1 LNLKIKFEYYPQLS
15 ADKSLEAKQLILK
28 NKHNWDDPFFTN
40 TSDFVDLKHIEKVC
54 EDYRNNLNI
63 RNLVILGTGGSIQT
77 LLCLS
82 HLTEKRI
89 FPITSSRPSD
99 LNECLNMCDNKNS
112 LVIPI
117 SRGGKTLDINSTL
130 ELFYQK
136 NFPFLGISSRGPM
149 HDILKDIGCPILDV
163 PDLSG
168 RFAASITNVALA
180 PAYIGGIDIKSFL
193 NYLND
198 GYSLFKNLESIV
210 TQHSNRNYALELATF
225 LYNLYLKG
233 YRNIFSMPYSKNLE
247 YITGLFVQG
256 LSESS
261 GKDGKG
267 LIGTYQSA
275 PLCQHSILEFLLGG
289 SPGSVSPI
297 LWTTDEEKLDFIL
310 SSKIDFINGKSA
322 GEIINFQADATFQAL
337 IEREVPSVK
346 IACEDLNL
354 RSIGELISLIQTS
367 IYYFCLMIDV
377 NWATNPSVIIGK
389 DICNNAL
396 KMNKNKDIR
405 VQDRKNIANNKFKNF
420 F

>member
-1 LNLKIKFEYYPQLS
+1 MDLNLNFEYYPQLS
-15 ADKSLEAKQLILK
+15 TDKLLEAKQLILK
-28 NKHNWDDPFFTN
+28 NKHNWDEPFFIN
-40 TSDFVDLKHIEKVC
+40 TSDFVDLKHIEKIC
-54 EDYRNNLNI
+54 EGYRNNENI
-63 RNLVILGTGGSIQT
+63 RNLIILGTGGSIQT

-82 HLTEKRI
+82 HLTEKKI
-89 FPITSSRPSD
+89 FPITSSRPSEINNC
-99 LNECLNMCDNKNS
+99 LKFCNENNS

-117 SRGGKTLDINSTL
+117 SRGGKTLDIISTL
-130 ELFYQK
+130 ELFLQK

-149 HDILKDIGCPILDV
+149 NEILKEIGCSILDV

-180 PAYIGGIDIKSFL
+180 PAYIAGIDIKAFL
-193 NYLND
+193 KYLD
-198 GYSLFKNLESIV
+198 YGYSHFMDLENIANNSN
-210 TQHSNRNYALELATF
+210 NRNYALELATF

-233 YRNIFSMPYSKNLE
+233 YRNIFSMPYFKDLE
-247 YITGLFVQG
+247 YITGLFLQG

-289 SPGSVSPI
+289 SSSSVSPI
-297 LWTTDEEKLDFIL
+297 LWTTDEEKHDYSL

-322 GEIINFQADATFQAL
+322 EEIINFQADATFQAL
-337 IEREVPSVK
+337 IEKEVPSTK
-346 IACEDLNL
+346 ISSKDVYLK
-354 RSIGELISLIQTS
+354 SIAELISLIQAS
-367 IYYFCLMIDV
+367 IYYFCTMINV

-389 DICNNAL
+389 EICNNAL
-396 KMNKNKDIR
+396 KMNKSKDER
-405 VQDRKNIANNKFKNF
+405 VQDRKNIANDKFQNF